1 MDSPAHD
8 RAEWPGGPSRPGGN
22 PPTPPAAALHRR
34 GAGCDRPERPT
45 LHLPYTYP
53 APTLHLPYTY
63 PTPALHLPYA
73 GLPYAGLPYAGLPY
87 AGLPYAG
94 LPYAGL
100 PYTSQAAY
108 RLYRYAM
115 DPGKGGYK

>member
-1 MDSPAHD
+1 M
-8 RAEWPGGPSRPGGN
+8 RLAEKWTPLLTTAQSGREGPRGLGGTPQLPPQRPCIAVG
-22 PPTPPAAALHRR
+22 R
-34 GAGCDRPERPT
+34 GATAPSD
-45 LHLPYTYP
+45 LPYTYP
-53 APTLHLPYTY
+53 TPTLHLPYTY
-63 PTPALHLPYA
+63 PTPALH
-73 GLPYAGLPYAGLPY
+73 LPYAGLPYAGLPY